1 MTQGALITAISL
13 LLVLAS
19 GTSWGYRDYFTLEQK
34 AQLAKVQT
42 VLVEVTA
49 LTDNGAVDSSA
60 ISEVAIRRMKE
71 LGYNVV
77 TDPAQP
83 HDVVFKVKCEQR
95 KTWEGT
101 TTMGSD
107 ADLPDSPSRV
117 WKGPACQLN
126 YVVGGTKIKWQKE
139 VRTDFLDAVEA
150 AQKANAG
157 DPGLYAMAKLKVR
170 RASSITW
177 SAGPRSSGKK
187 RSGRISWMPWR
198 RRRRPTR
205 ATPVCMRW
213 PNSRTG
219 CRNTTSPCC

>member
-1 MTQGALITAISL
+1 MTRGALITAISL

-19 GTSWGYRDYFTLEQK
+19 GPSWGYRDYFTLEQK

-49 LTDNGAVDSSA
+49 LTDNGAVDASA
-60 ISEVAIRRMKE
+60 ISEVAVRRMKE

-77 TDPAQP
+77 TDQAQP

-126 YVVGGTKIKWQKE
+126 Y
-139 VRTDFLDAVEA
+139 L
-150 AQKANAG
+150 
-157 DPGLYAMAKLKVR
+157 
-170 RASSITW
+170 
-177 SAGPRSSGKK
+177 
-187 RSGRISWMPWR
+187 
-198 RRRRPTR
+198 
-205 ATPVCMRW
+205 
-213 PNSRTG
+213 
-219 CRNTTSPCC
+219 